1 MRSLSKIALLITT
14 LFILNGCDAQTLN
27 DINNA
32 LNQSGYGNAY
42 TQPSSSYN
50 STPNAMTQKG
60 FLSGERTSG
69 WNKVCYYDT
78 IYGTKTLNIS
88 HMSLCPLQY

>member
-1 MRSLSKIALLITT
+1 MTIFTRLTLLIST
-14 LFILNGCDAQTLN
+14 LIVLSGCDAQTLN
-27 DINNA
+27 SINNA
-32 LNQSGYGNAY
+32 LNQSGYGNAF
-42 TQPSSSYN
+42 TQPSRS

-69 WNKVCYYDT
+69 WNKVCFYDT

-88 HMSLCPLQY
+88 HMSLCPLRH